1 MGLPVNRAHHRSLAT
16 LPGCI
21 CKASVQIAARPRR
34 RVNCMRLHQRIGAAV
49 QAAAT
54 GEAFLSAAR
63 GVGEMLTRHSMSAVA
78 VWWLPNV
85 VLQYTTLG
93 IAAVAG
99 VLTYYASNATWQHS
113 NRHQADMVRRVC
125 TVPQP
130 LHAAVPFPHLHG
142 PCTTMPTPPPC
153 FCPLCPYWRWA
164 CPRPRAH
171 GDRRCPPAGTRPW
184 PLLFGQTPICCVWP
198 LGLGPAPLT
207 AVLSMPSTARLRPP
221 PQLTQGRASV
231 LPPLLRH
238 RIAREP
244 ACMQCTLSSSSQ
256 QAQMPGNGLV
266 AGLMWHHPPC
276 SAHALDVAAT
286 MPQLTGMPSLQA

>member
-21 CKASVQIAARPRR
+21 CKASVQMAARPRR

-113 NRHQADMVRRVC
+113 NRHQAHMVRRVC

-130 LHAAVPFPHLHG
+130 LHAVPAVHAVPMQYPFHICTAHVP
-142 PCTTMPTPPPC
+142 PCQHPPP
-153 FCPLCPYWRWA
+153 A
-164 CPRPRAH
+164 SAH
-171 GDRRCPPAGTRPW
+171 
-184 PLLFGQTPICCVWP
+184 CVRI
-198 LGLGPAPLT
+198 GGGPAPARVHMVT
-207 AVLSMPSTARLRPP
+207 AGVLRPAHVP
-221 PQLTQGRASV
+221 GHYCLGRPQ
-231 LPPLLRH
+231 
-238 RIAREP
+238 
-244 ACMQCTLSSSSQ
+244 
-256 QAQMPGNGLV
+256 
-266 AGLMWHHPPC
+266 
-276 SAHALDVAAT
+276 SAVCGH
-286 MPQLTGMPSLQA
+286 